1 MNHLRSRA
9 FREPSGCVT
18 LLISNHL
25 AEPVE
30 ATIQF
35 GFGSPGIFDEHTNA
49 TEAIV
54 VFQLGEKLRRVHVRM
69 GKLVEFMPALGVQV
83 FRLNGTSTCA
93 KDVSDKQVL
102 SFAKNYILNPSFE
115 EFGAYVSDPLN
126 WVCGMSPNGGEGS
139 SCYADTGVHVDGRHA
154 GRFVTGTSPEKFHI
168 HPDVEFSHAGFYT
181 GSIWVQSDTANMHL
195 FVGYGPKLSHAYQRN
210 LAPSKFVVVNRITL
224 TNEWQ
229 EFKFR
234 VELAI
239 DRELI
244 FKTDAT
250 GVLWL
255 DNATLFRENG
265 LDSEFDSSPVP
276 DDDFFR

>member
-18 LLISNHL
+18 ALISNHL

-54 VFQLGEKLRRVHVRM
+54 VFELGEKLRRVHVRM

-102 SFAKNYILNPSFE
+102 PFAKNYILNPSFE

-139 SCYADTGVHVDGRHA
+139 SCYADTEVQVDGRHA
-154 GRFVTGTSPEKFHI
+154 GRFVTGISPEKFHI
-168 HPDVEFSHAGFYT
+168 HPDVEFAWGSYT
-181 GSIWVQSDTANMHL
+181 GSIWAQSDTPNMTL
-195 FVGYGPKLSHAYQRN
+195 LVGNAPKLSHAYQRN
-210 LAPSKFVVVNRITL
+210 LAPSQFVVVNNITL

-234 VELAI
+234 VNLSIDKELV
-239 DRELI
+239 
-244 FKTDAT
+244 FKTDVT

-255 DNATLFRENG
+255 DNATLFLDAR
-265 LDSEFDSSPVP
+265 LDSDIH
-276 DDDFFR
+276 D